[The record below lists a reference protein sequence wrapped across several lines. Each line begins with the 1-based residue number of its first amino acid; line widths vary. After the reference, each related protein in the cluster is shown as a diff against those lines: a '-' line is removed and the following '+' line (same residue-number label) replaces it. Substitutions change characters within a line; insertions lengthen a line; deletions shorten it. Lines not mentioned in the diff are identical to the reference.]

1 MPGSLKLDPR
11 LMEYCVSEA
20 EKVYLDAV
28 LQVGSINGAARSLE
42 THRNNI
48 RQAVERV
55 RLRAAKMGYAPEAHL
70 THPTTSPFVVKGTST
85 LYGDDGQPKL
95 QWVKTNLDREA
106 HLEIMR
112 QAVEAICED
121 VKPTKAIPAPPE
133 VNEQL
138 LSVYPWGDPHVG
150 MYAWADEVGES
161 FDLEIAEQDM
171 CNAVDYLVE
180 RSPPSKRGVLVNL
193 GDFFHYTNMSGSTER
208 SGHVLDRDSRT
219 AKMIDVGVRIL
230 RRCIERMRQKHEI
243 VEVIN
248 APGNHDETFAHF
260 LNIMF
265 RTLYENEPRVVIH
278 DAPTTRHYL
287 RHGKC
292 LIGVVHGHQTKDREL
307 PGIMAAERPEDWGQ
321 TKHRVFFRGH
331 HHHDNRVEY
340 TGPCFVEMVRTLAP
354 GDSFGVGGGWL
365 SGRDM
370 KCIVMHEEFGEQMRL
385 TCGIDVLR
393 REHE

>member
-1 MPGSLKLDPR
+1 MPEALKLDPK

-20 EKVYLDAV
+20 EKTYLDAV
-28 LQVGSINGAARSLE
+28 LQAGSVQAASRQLE
-42 THRNNI
+42 TNRNNI

-55 RLRAAKMGYAPEAHL
+55 RLRAAKMGYAPEAHMVR
-70 THPTTSPFVVKGTST
+70 PTTAPFVVKGTST
-85 LYGDDGQPKL
+85 LYGEDGNPKL

-106 HLEIMR
+106 QLEIMK
-112 QAVEAICED
+112 QAVEALCED
-121 VKPTKAIPAPPE
+121 VKPTKPIPAPPD

-138 LSVYPWGDPHVG
+138 MSIYPWGDPHVG
-150 MYAWADEVGES
+150 MYAWADEVGEN
-161 FDLEIAEQDM
+161 FDLQIAEQDM

-180 RSPPSKRGVLVNL
+180 RSPPSKRGVLINL
-193 GDFFHYTNMSGSTER
+193 GDFFHYTNMVGTTEK
-208 SGHVLDRDSRT
+208 SGHILDRDSRT
-219 AKMIDVGVRIL
+219 AKMIDVGVRII
-230 RRCIERMRQKHEI
+230 RRCLERMREKHEI
-243 VEVIN
+243 VELIN

-260 LNIMF
+260 LNVLF
-265 RTLYENEPRVVIH
+265 RNLYANENRVIVH

-292 LIGVVHGHQTKDREL
+292 LLGVVHGHQTKDRDL
-307 PGIMAAERPEDWGQ
+307 PSIMAAERPEDWGA

-340 TGPCFVEMVRTLAP
+340 TGPCIVEQMRTLAP
-354 GDSFGVGGGWL
+354 GDAYAVGGGYL

-370 KCIVMHEEFGEQMRL
+370 KCIVMHSEFGEQMRL

-393 REHE
+393 REYE

>member
-1 MPGSLKLDPR
+1 
-11 LMEYCVSEA
+11 
-20 EKVYLDAV
+20 
-28 LQVGSINGAARSLE
+28 
-42 THRNNI
+42 
-48 RQAVERV
+48 
-55 RLRAAKMGYAPEAHL
+55 
-70 THPTTSPFVVKGTST
+70 
-85 LYGDDGQPKL
+85 
-95 QWVKTNLDREA
+95 
-106 HLEIMR
+106 MR

-150 MYAWADEVGES
+150 MYAWADEVGEN

-292 LIGVVHGHQTKDREL
+292 LIGVVHGHQTKDRDL

-354 GDSFGVGGGWL
+354 GDSFAVGGGWL

-393 REHE
+393 RDYE

>member
-1 MPGSLKLDPR
+1 MGAPLKLDEK
-11 LMEYCVSEA
+11 LLEYCVSAQERTYLEA
-20 EKVYLDAV
+20 TIEH
-28 LQVGSINGAARSLE
+28 GAMNAAAKAIGVNSG
-42 THRNNI
+42 TI
-48 RQAVERV
+48 RQAVDRV
-55 RLRAAKMGYAPEAHL
+55 RYRAAKMGYAPEADM
-70 THPTTSPFVVKGTST
+70 TRPTTGPFVVKGTST
-85 LYGDDGQPKL
+85 LYGEDGQPKI
-95 QWVKTNLDREA
+95 QWVKTALDKEA
-106 HLEIMR
+106 QLEIMR
-112 QAVEAICED
+112 QAVEAICAD
-121 VKPTKAIPAPPE
+121 VKPTKAVPPPPD
-133 VNEQL
+133 VNGQL

-150 MYAWADEVGES
+150 MYAWADEVGEN
-161 FDLEIAEQDM
+161 FDLAIAEADM

-193 GDFFHYTNMSGSTER
+193 GDFFHYTNMSGSTEK
-208 SGHVLDRDSRT
+208 SGHILDRDSRT

-230 RRCIERMRQKHEI
+230 KRCIERMREKHEV

-260 LNIMF
+260 LNVMF

-292 LIGVVHGHQTKDREL
+292 LIGVVHGHQTKDRDL

-340 TGPCFVEMVRTLAP
+340 TGPCFVEQVRTLAP
-354 GDSFGVGGGWL
+354 GDSYSVGGGWL

-370 KCIVMHEEFGEQMRL
+370 KCIVMHEEYGEQMRL

-393 REHE
+393 REYE

>member
-1 MPGSLKLDPR
+1 MAAPLKLDEK
-11 LMEYCVSEA
+11 LLDYCVSDQERTYLSA
-20 EKVYLDAV
+20 TIEHGAMNAAAKVLGV
-28 LQVGSINGAARSLE
+28 NSG
-42 THRNNI
+42 TI
-48 RQAVERV
+48 RQAVDRV
-55 RLRAAKMGYAPEAHL
+55 RYRAAKMGYAPDADM
-70 THPTTSPFVVKGTST
+70 TKPTTGPFVVKGTST
-85 LYGDDGQPKL
+85 LYDEEGKPKI
-95 QWVKTNLDREA
+95 QWVKTALDKEA
-106 HLEIMR
+106 QLEIMR
-112 QAVEAICED
+112 QAVEAICAD
-121 VKPTKAIPAPPE
+121 VKPTKAIPPPPD
-133 VNEQL
+133 VNGQL

-150 MYAWADEVGES
+150 MYAWADEVGEN
-161 FDLEIAEQDM
+161 FDLAIAEADM

-180 RSPPSKRGVLVNL
+180 RSPPSKRGVLINL

-208 SGHVLDRDSRT
+208 SGHILDRDSRT

-230 RRCIERMRQKHEI
+230 KRCIERMREKHEV

-260 LNIMF
+260 LNVMF

-292 LIGVVHGHQTKDREL
+292 LIGVVHGHQTKDRDL

-321 TKHRVFFRGH
+321 TRHRVFFRGH

-354 GDSFGVGGGWL
+354 GDSYAVGGGYL

-370 KCIVMHEEFGEQMRL
+370 KCIVMHEEYGEQMRL

-393 REHE
+393 REYE

>member
-1 MPGSLKLDPR
+1 MAAPEKLDPE
-11 LMEYCVSEA
+11 LLTYCVSER
-20 EKVYLDAV
+20 ERFYLESTM
-28 LQVGSINGAARSLE
+28 QIGTIRRAAKECGVSQG
-42 THRNNI
+42 TV
-48 RQAVERV
+48 RQAIERV
-55 RLRAAKMGYAPEAHL
+55 KARAAKMGYAPEHDL
-70 THPTTSPFVVKGTST
+70 NKPTTAPFVVKGTST
-85 LYGDDGQPKL
+85 LYGEDGQPKL

-106 HLEIMR
+106 QIEIMK

-121 VKPTKAIPAPPE
+121 VKPVKAIPAPPD

-138 LSVYPWGDPHVG
+138 ISIYPWGDPHVG
-150 MYAWADEVGES
+150 MYAWADETGDN
-161 FDLEIAEQDM
+161 FDLSIAEQDM

-193 GDFFHYTNMSGSTER
+193 GDFFHYTNMTGTTER

-219 AKMIDVGVRIL
+219 AKMIDVGVRII
-230 RRCIERMRQKHEI
+230 RRCLERMREKHEI
-243 VEVIN
+243 VELIN

-260 LNIMF
+260 LNVLF
-265 RTLYENEPRVVIH
+265 RNLYANEHRVIVH

-287 RHGKC
+287 QHGKC
-292 LIGVVHGHQTKDREL
+292 LIGVVHGHQTKDRDL
-307 PGIMAAERPEDWGQ
+307 PGIMATEKPEEWGA

-340 TGPCFVEMVRTLAP
+340 NGCIVEQMRTLAR
-354 GDSFGVGGGWL
+354 DAYAVGGGYL

-370 KCIVMHEEFGEQMRL
+370 KCIVMHSEFGEQMRL

-393 REHE
+393 STYDE